1 MVKLKRYIGAI
12 LSILVIGTGMVV
24 EPKIVKWSIPL
35 FVIGFIV
42 MAFLIQQQIN
52 QRKDEFYYHNL
63 DVIKYVFSLLIIILH
78 LRPFFQNNQF
88 LDVVFNNMITRVCV
102 PVYFMITGYFVAVK
116 EKEDGQYIGRY
127 IRKMMS
133 LYLFWSL
140 FYLPLF
146 YQQGQSV
153 FEQLISGSTF
163 ENVSV
168 LKMLFLPGVMFIGF
182 IYTGIY
188 YHLWYFPA
196 VIMALWIIDKWKK
209 RWSVNSL
216 LFISFGLLII
226 GASETYY
233 GILPSRFQIWA
244 DYYFHIFFTT
254 RNFLFFGLF
263 YITLGYIIARK
274 KAFNLRLGVFKL
286 IVSLLLLIGE
296 TAFLYNSRRLDS
308 NILLSCVPLCYY
320 IFVCLICCKN
330 SLSVGFPFALLS
342 KYCYL
347 LHPMVIVFVES
358 VFAGI
363 ETMPLV
369 NILCVMLLTHCV
381 SLLVIKSK
389 KHIDKVKRQLAL
401 GI

>member
-244 DYYFHIFFTT
+244 DYYFHIFLQLEIFC
-254 RNFLFFGLF
+254 FLACF
-263 YITLGYIIARK
+263 I
-274 KAFNLRLGVFKL
+274 
-286 IVSLLLLIGE
+286 
-296 TAFLYNSRRLDS
+296 
-308 NILLSCVPLCYY
+308 
-320 IFVCLICCKN
+320 
-330 SLSVGFPFALLS
+330 
-342 KYCYL
+342 
-347 LHPMVIVFVES
+347 
-358 VFAGI
+358 
-363 ETMPLV
+363 
-369 NILCVMLLTHCV
+369 
-381 SLLVIKSK
+381 
-389 KHIDKVKRQLAL
+389 
-401 GI
+401 